1 MSSSESSASESSA
14 SDSDYSLSSD
24 DSGAEDQCQ
33 GRVTSAEVNGMGST
47 LGRHWQ
53 NNQVQSKFVL
63 YMCVLYNNI

>member
-1 MSSSESSASESSA
+1 MSSSESSA

-24 DSGAEDQCQ
+24 DSVEDHQ

>member
-1 MSSSESSASESSA
+1 MSSSDSSA
-14 SDSDYSLSSD
+14 SDHSDWSHSSD
-24 DSGAEDQCQ
+24 DSSAEDQYQ
-33 GRVTSAEVNGMGST
+33 GRVTLAEVNGMGST